1 LKIEPV
7 GKTNAFFIKDWVTS
21 QPSATPA
28 TPSTASAAT
37 PSPAAPAS
45 TATPTP
51 PAATTS
57 GGGTSTAA
65 RLADIT
71 FVGVHVRRTDY
82 KGYLWRTRKMNLADA
97 SYFHR
102 AMDHF
107 RAKFAHVAFVVVSD
121 EASWCLENL
130 SADDVLVVRSRITSP
145 GLDLAL
151 MASCNHSIIDY
162 GTFGVWGAV
171 LAGGETVL
179 YNISRHSSVR
189 VAQLLPNWHVMD

>member
-1 LKIEPV
+1 MKIEPL
-7 GKTNAFFIKDWVTS
+7 GKNAFSKDWVRS
-21 QPSATPA
+21 RPSATPA
-28 TPSTASAAT
+28 TRSTASAVTSSSGAAPVSTAT
-37 PSPAAPAS
+37 PSPP
-45 TATPTP
+45 P
-51 PAATTS
+51 PATINS
-57 GGGTSTAA
+57 PA

-107 RAKFAHVAFVVVSD
+107 RSKFAHVAFVVVSD